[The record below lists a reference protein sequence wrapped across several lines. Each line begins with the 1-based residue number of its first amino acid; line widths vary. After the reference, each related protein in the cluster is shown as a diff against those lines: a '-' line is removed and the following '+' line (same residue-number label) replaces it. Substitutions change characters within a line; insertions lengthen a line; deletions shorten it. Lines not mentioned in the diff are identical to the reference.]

1 MNNIKSEKKIS
12 PEIKQN
18 NKDSKINQNIIIE
31 KEGKN
36 FMQKE
41 KKQIEKKKQLYN
53 DEKGNILENKI
64 IDEDEIILKDQ
75 RVIQLMKE
83 QEEIL
88 KRMKN
93 QRYSEIENEDLNFV
107 LKKKED
113 ELNKLKK
120 EFSKYNKQGILDKN
134 EKIIS
139 VVFSSVE
146 LGFEYSLVCKN
157 TDLLYV
163 VFETELKKEK
173 DGLDYYTDY
182 IFNANDEI
190 LKAELSM
197 ENNGIRDGDIIYII
211 QKYN

>member
-41 KKQIEKKKQLYN
+41 KKQIEKKKKLYN

-173 DGLDYYTDY
+173 DGLDYYNDY

>member
-41 KKQIEKKKQLYN
+41 KKQIEKKKKLYN

-146 LGFEYSLVCKN
+146 LGFEYSLV
-157 TDLLYV
+157 
-163 VFETELKKEK
+163 
-173 DGLDYYTDY
+173 
-182 IFNANDEI
+182 
-190 LKAELSM
+190 
-197 ENNGIRDGDIIYII
+197 
-211 QKYN
+211 

>member
-36 FMQKE
+36 FIQKE

-53 DEKGNILENKI
+53 DEKGNILENII

-75 RVIQLMKE
+75 RVILLMKE

-88 KRMKN
+88 RKMKN

-139 VVFSSVE
+139 VVFSSME

-173 DGLDYYTDY
+173 DGLDYYNDY

-211 QKYN
+211 QK